1 MKKLFIML
9 LLNIIYISAFADNT
23 NITKHLFF
31 TLEGSIDKYP
41 ITMQQGNQPQASSVR
56 IPNYYYVPENKMSA
70 QEAMD
75 SNPIYQMTVKPFKEL
90 HIWKEDGPIVSNFE
104 VPSSLK

>member
-31 TLEGSIDKYP
+31 TLEGRIDKYP
-41 ITMQQGNQPQASSVR
+41 STINIHTEHPDSLT
-56 IPNYYYVPENKMSA
+56 ENKKTH
-70 QEAMD
+70 
-75 SNPIYQMTVKPFKEL
+75 NP
-90 HIWKEDGPIVSNFE
+90 N
-104 VPSSLK
+104 PSKKLNKT